1 MGFTKKDLKNGDIV
15 TYRDG
20 KKRIVLN
27 NELYADIKG
36 IYNTDS
42 CNRLNNYRDD
52 LLDEFNDND
61 LDIVKVER
69 VDSYIT
75 VFERKKEILDN
86 EEKKYLRTV
95 IKPFRNEIKYIIKKE
110 SYVRVDRE
118 YIRIIFKDNDDMY
131 FKDFKKETM
140 YKGMQTN
147 KEYTLEELGL

>member
-20 KKRIVLN
+20 KKRIVIN
-27 NELYADIKG
+27 NELYESIEDICT
-36 IYNTDS
+36 NLCSNVLD
-42 CNRLNNYRDD
+42 NYTKK
-52 LLDEFNDND
+52 LLDKDNFRNV
-61 LDIVKVER
+61 DIVKVER
-69 VDSYIT
+69 VGSYTT
-75 VFERKKEILDN
+75 VFERKDILD
-86 EEKKYLRTV
+86 EKEKEYLRTV
-95 IKPFRNEIKYIIKKE
+95 IRPFKNEIKYIIKKE
-110 SYVRVDRE
+110 SYVRRYRE

>member
-69 VDSYIT
+69 VNSYVTI
-75 VFERKKEILDN
+75 FERKEILDN
-86 EEKKYLRTV
+86 EEKEYLRAV
-95 IKPFRNEIKYIIKKE
+95 IRPFRKRVTSITKVCWGNRKYIK
-110 SYVRVDRE
+110 
-118 YIRIIFKDNDDMY
+118 IFLGYDKACLP
-131 FKDFKKETM
+131 DFEKNTM
-140 YKGMQTN
+140 YKGMQANT
-147 KEYTLEELGL
+147 EYTLEELGL

>member
-69 VDSYIT
+69 VGSYTT
-75 VFERKKEILDN
+75 VFERKDILD
-86 EEKKYLRTV
+86 EKEKEYLRAV
-95 IKPFRNEIKYIIKKE
+95 IRPFRK
-110 SYVRVDRE
+110 RVTAIVKIPCGSKE
-118 YIRIIFKDNDDMY
+118 YIKIFLEYDKACLP
-131 FKDFKKETM
+131 DFKKETM

-147 KEYTLEELGL
+147 KEYTLKELGL

>member
-86 EEKKYLRTV
+86 EEKN
-95 IKPFRNEIKYIIKKE
+95 I
-110 SYVRVDRE
+110 
-118 YIRIIFKDNDDMY
+118 
-131 FKDFKKETM
+131 
-140 YKGMQTN
+140 
-147 KEYTLEELGL
+147 

>member
-69 VDSYIT
+69 VGSYTT
-75 VFERKKEILDN
+75 VFERKDILD
-86 EEKKYLRTV
+86 EKEKEYLRAV
-95 IKPFRNEIKYIIKKE
+95 IRPFRKRVTSITKVCWGNRKYIK
-110 SYVRVDRE
+110 
-118 YIRIIFKDNDDMY
+118 IFLGYDKACLP
-131 FKDFKKETM
+131 DFEKNTM
-140 YKGMQTN
+140 YKGMQANT
-147 KEYTLEELGL
+147 EYTLEELGL